1 LCCGKWQAIR
11 GLIWDSAV
19 WYVVSKDMYP
29 RVRRV
34 RYGDQVYEYLL
45 LVEGSRDGARVNQ
58 RVVANLGRLDH
69 LKASGQLDRWAGA
82 FARLDPPPVGT
93 RRDVGSLLLVSH
105 YLRRLGLVDLVDA
118 AVPMRGRSLL
128 THGEVV
134 AALVANRLSAP
145 APLYDVAGWASQAA
159 VAECLGTPAGLL
171 NDDRLGRG
179 LEAFCPAAE
188 DIRGRLVLSVV
199 ERFDVDATRLH
210 LDLTTVRFAGAY
222 ASSEL
227 VRKGW
232 GADRRVAR
240 QIRTLQAT
248 TPEGVAIYFRP
259 HKGAEHELTALGGA
273 LESLQ
278 SLLPPGLVVV
288 ADSALGH
295 RGSLC
300 AADRRGLRFVVPL
313 RADTGWA
320 SRFAEDVGSLA
331 ALDQIDYVAER
342 ERRLSPERRTQ
353 WRGTLRA
360 FPVVDPASGASHD
373 LRVAY
378 IWSSEEAT
386 SVAEARQ
393 RALAKAEAALGRVR
407 SGLGGRYYKTRKD
420 VETKVATILIPT
432 VSPLLRVTVGEDQDG
447 CCTLVFE
454 RDPHAVARADE
465 LDGLY
470 ALATNIRGPLDAGHA
485 LRTYKAQ
492 WIVEQR
498 HRDLKRHTSLRV
510 RPVFLHNDDRI
521 EALVSVVGIALLIF
535 GLIEADIRRC
545 LPSRG
550 ARLPGLLPENRSAK
564 PTGRNILAAFDGL
577 GFTYG
582 RSGPILDRLTQPQR
596 TILAILDIPLP
607 WPEDIAHD

>member
-1 LCCGKWQAIR
+1 
-11 GLIWDSAV
+11 
-19 WYVVSKDMYP
+19 MYP
-29 RVRRV
+29 RIKRV
-34 RYGDQVYEYLL
+34 RHGGQVYEYLL
-45 LVEGSRDGARVNQ
+45 LVEGSRDGSKVRQ
-58 RVVANLGRLDH
+58 RVVANLGRLDE

-82 FARLDPPPVGT
+82 FARLDPPPLGT
-93 RRDVGSLLLVSH
+93 RREVGSLLLVSH
-105 YLRRLGLVDLVDA
+105 YLRRLGLVELVDA

-159 VAECLGTPAGLL
+159 VAECLGVPAGLL
-171 NDDRLGRG
+171 NDDRLGRA

-188 DIRGRLVLSVV
+188 DVRGRLVLGVLD
-199 ERFDVDATRLH
+199 RFDVDARRLH

-227 VRKGW
+227 VQKGW
-232 GADRRVAR
+232 GADRKVAR
-240 QIRTLQAT
+240 QVRTLQAS

-259 HKGAEHELTALGGA
+259 HKGSEHELTALGEA
-273 LESLQ
+273 LEALQ
-278 SLLPPGLVVV
+278 SLLPPGLLVV

-295 RGSLC
+295 LGNLC
-300 AADRRGLRFVVPL
+300 AADRRGLQFIVPL

-320 SRFAEDVGSLA
+320 GRFTEDVGSVA
-331 ALDQIDYVAER
+331 ALDGLDYVAER
-342 ERRLSPERRTQ
+342 ERRLPSARRTQ
-353 WRGTLRA
+353 WRGVLRA
-360 FPVVDPASGASHD
+360 FSVVDPATGASHD

-386 SVAEARQ
+386 SVAAARQ
-393 RALAKAEAALGRVR
+393 RALVKAEAALRRVR

-420 VETKVATILIPT
+420 VETKVATILVPT
-432 VSPLLRVTVGEDQDG
+432 VSRLLRVTVSENQNGR
-447 CCTLVFE
+447 CALAFE
-454 RDPHAVARADE
+454 RDEQAVAAASE

-470 ALATNIRGPLDAGHA
+470 ALATNLPGSLDAGYI

-498 HRDLKRHTSLRV
+498 HRDLKRPTTLRV

-521 EALVSVVGIALLIF
+521 EALVSIVGIALLVF
-535 GLIEADIRRC
+535 GLIEADVRRC

-564 PTGRNILAAFDGL
+564 PTGRNILAAFEGL
-577 GFTYG
+577 GLTYA
-582 RSGPILDRLTQPQR
+582 RSGPVLDCLTQPQR
-596 TILAILDIPLP
+596 TVFALLGVPLP
-607 WPEDIAHD
+607 WPEDMAGG